1 MVHIAPGHGW
11 DDYVLG
17 TKEGLAIVCPV
28 DGAGKFKEEAGI
40 FAGQYV
46 RDSNE
51 NVLVALGDHL
61 LAKETVTHRYG
72 HCWRCKTPIIFR
84 ATSQWFLKISEMR
97 DLMLKEVAKVTWY
110 PEWAGS
116 ARFYDW
122 IKEAR
127 DWCISRQRYW
137 GIPIPVW
144 VCPKCDAYRVI
155 GTISELEERS
165 GKPLADPHR
174 PYVDEVTIPCSCG
187 GTMKRV
193 EDIFDVWFDSAVAS
207 WATLGFPGKTAGVR

>member
-1 MVHIAPGHGW
+1 
-11 DDYVLG
+11 
-17 TKEGLAIVCPV
+17 
-28 DGAGKFKEEAGI
+28 
-40 FAGQYV
+40 
-46 RDSNE
+46 
-51 NVLVALGDHL
+51 
-61 LAKETVTHRYG
+61 
-72 HCWRCKTPIIFR
+72 
-84 ATSQWFLKISEMR
+84 MR
-97 DLMLKEVAKVTWY
+97 DLMLSEVAKVIWY
-110 PEWAGS
+110 PDWAGS

-144 VCPKCDAYRVI
+144 VCPKCEAYRVI

-165 GKPLADPHR
+165 GRPLADPHR
-174 PYVDEVTIPCSCG
+174 PYVDDVTIPCSCG

-207 WATLGFPGKTAGVR
+207 WATLGFPGKTEEFDTLWPGRFHHGGTGPDTGLVLLPARCEHHRIWQSAVPECLHARVCP

>member
-1 MVHIAPGHGW
+1 M
-11 DDYVLG
+11 
-17 TKEGLAIVCPV
+17 
-28 DGAGKFKEEAGI
+28 
-40 FAGQYV
+40 
-46 RDSNE
+46 
-51 NVLVALGDHL
+51 NVLQALGDHL
-61 LAKETVTHRYG
+61 FAKETVTHRYG

-84 ATSQWFLKISEMR
+84 ATSQWFLKASEMR
-97 DLMLKEVAKVTWY
+97 DLMLSEVEKVTWY
-110 PEWAGS
+110 PDWAGS

-144 VCPKCDAYRVI
+144 VCPKCDSYRVI
-155 GTISELEERS
+155 GTIRELEERS
-165 GKPLADPHR
+165 GRPLKDPHR
-174 PYVDEVTIPCSCG
+174 PYVDGVTIPCPCG

-207 WATLGFPGKTAGVR
+207 WATLGYPGKTEDFERALARRFHHRRAGPDPRVVLFPAGREHYRIRKGALQKRLHARFCPRC

>member
-1 MVHIAPGHGW
+1 MAR
-11 DDYVLG
+11 
-17 TKEGLAIVCPV
+17 
-28 DGAGKFKEEAGI
+28 
-40 FAGQYV
+40 YV

-51 NVLVALGDHL
+51 NVLDALGDHL
-61 LAKETVTHRYG
+61 LAKEMVVHRYG

-84 ATSQWFLKISEMR
+84 ATSQWFLKASEMR
-97 DLMLKEVAKVTWY
+97 DLMLLEVEKVTWY

-116 ARFYDW
+116 ARFHDW

-144 VCPKCDAYRVI
+144 VCGKCDRYRVI
-155 GTISELEERS
+155 GTIKELEEAS

-174 PYVDEVTIPCSCG
+174 PYVDAVTIPC
-187 GTMKRV
+187 
-193 EDIFDVWFDSAVAS
+193 
-207 WATLGFPGKTAGVR
+207 TAAAR